1 MKDTLYVNLY
11 SGPGG
16 GKSTIACDVFAQLK
30 WLKYDCELVRE
41 YAKNKVWEESYTVLD
56 DQLYVSAKQQHEMKI
71 LNGKVDIVI
80 TDSPL
85 LLGLIYNKDEPP
97 EFYNMIIAYYKR
109 YHNLDIFLKRVK
121 DYNQNGRIQ
130 TEEESKEIDKKL
142 YEIFKKYCQTHGSVS
157 ASKEGVDDI
166 INLIIKIK
174 KGT

>member
-16 GKSTIACDVFAQLK
+16 GKSSIACDVFAQLK

-41 YAKNKVWEESYTVLD
+41 YAKNKVWEESYAVLD
-56 DQLYVSAKQQHEMKI
+56 DQLYVTAKQHHEMKI

-85 LLGLIYNKDEPP
+85 LLGLIYSKNKPVE
-97 EFYNMIIAYYKR
+97 YNDMVIAYYKQ
-109 YHNLDIFLKRVK
+109 YHNLDIFLKRIK
-121 DYNQNGRIQ
+121 DYDPNGRMQ
-130 TEEESKEIDKKL
+130 TEEEAIKIDEKIL
-142 YEIFKKYCQTHGSVS
+142 ILFKKYCQTYGSVP
-157 ASKEGVDDI
+157 ASKEGVNDI
-166 INLIIKIK
+166 LNLILKIK